1 MTVVADGSALGY
13 VAVRSDSPVTTGK
26 GLPAQPLSF
35 ADSGNRAR
43 MNIALRCLLL
53 GLLPVSG
60 QVLAQSP
67 FDCPT
72 LPPDSGLQWQ
82 KLGGEDY
89 LFCKALTADG
99 TQVMGIM
106 LTPREPKL
114 SLPRNNREEQGKIND
129 ENFYWYVPDLA
140 GREGPASSRRIATV
154 EVGKKRYAQITIDAG
169 DIEQLH
175 RLQGLAERLDMGD
188 SRQVASGQ

>member
-1 MTVVADGSALGY
+1 M
-13 VAVRSDSPVTTGK
+13 TTGN
-26 GLPAQPLSF
+26 GLLAKPLSF

-43 MNIALRCLLL
+43 MNTALRCLLL

-60 QVLAQSP
+60 NVLAQSP
-67 FDCPT
+67 FDCPV

-82 KLGGEDY
+82 KLGGEGY

-106 LTPREPKL
+106 LSQRDPKL

-129 ENFYWYVPDLA
+129 ESFYWYVPDLA
-140 GREGPASSRRIATV
+140 GREGPGSSRRIATI
-154 EVGKKRYAQITIDAG
+154 EVGKKRYAQITIDAA
-169 DIEQLH
+169 DATQM
-175 RLQGLAERLDMGD
+175 RNLQSLAERMDMGD
-188 SRQVASGQ
+188 NRQVASGQ